1 MAQSTEVLVRES
13 TLWADI
19 FGCVDSKT
27 CCEQFFFF
35 AALAVLFYFSLDFVA
50 CMRRVRKMATEI
62 TKQLLRA
69 NFGSTQTNM
78 DSLPRLSTQ
87 LNPNDNFEE
96 PSAVC
101 YDSAEEEEASRHQVL
116 WENTMAEGKYQ
127 NPSLYDNVE
136 VLLLSWAISD
146 MDTTTEVQELRD
158 VFEEDFGYHTTTEY
172 LKADSK
178 QKLQVQVNARVA
190 KFVDDYNRPNTLLLV
205 YYAGHGGPGQ
215 FFGDLELAAYALGS
229 RSQRSY

>member
-13 TLWADI
+13 TLWAEFFD
-19 FGCVDSKT
+19 CVDSKT
-27 CCEQFFFF
+27 CSEQFFIFT
-35 AALAVLFYFSLDFVA
+35 ALAVLFCFSRKLDFVA
-50 CMRRVRKMATEI
+50 YFRRVRTKSTELI
-62 TKQLLRA
+62 EQVSRTTL
-69 NFGSTQTNM
+69 GSSQTNM

-87 LNPNDNFEE
+87 LNSDDRLEE
-96 PSAVC
+96 PSAAC

-136 VLLLSWAISD
+136 VLLLCWATSD
-146 MDTTTEVQELRD
+146 MDTTTEVQELGD
-158 VFEEDFGYHTTTEY
+158 VFVNDFGYHTTTEY
-172 LKADSK
+172 LNADSK

-190 KFVDDYNRPNTLLLV
+190 KFVGDHDGPKTLLLV

-215 FFGDLELAAYALGS
+215 FFGDLELAAYALDI
-229 RSQRSY
+229 